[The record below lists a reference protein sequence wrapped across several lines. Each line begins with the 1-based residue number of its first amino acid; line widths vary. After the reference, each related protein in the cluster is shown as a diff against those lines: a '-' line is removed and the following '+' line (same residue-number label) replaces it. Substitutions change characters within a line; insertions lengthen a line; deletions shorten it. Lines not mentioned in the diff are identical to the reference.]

1 MVEWASSTFLRGAA
15 VPKIIIKQ
23 GGQTREVVLSKE
35 NFSIGRTPENDLEV
49 RDSLISRR
57 HSSIIRR
64 GERFVVYDL
73 GSSNGTFVNRER
85 IEMKPLDHG
94 DVIRIGDTEI
104 QFVDEAHPA
113 KPPTAPRPLADSPS
127 SPQLIQSVDEV
138 GQNYSLDITEALQK
152 GLSLRDIRQEVAGE
166 KAAKDSK
173 MFFILFQVGKA
184 LSNAATLDDMLLTA
198 TRLIFEVI
206 NAERSVILLRQ
217 PGQAEVQPRLCYH
230 RARGIMDG
238 KDIPI
243 SHTITSQVINDKV
256 SIITSD
262 ALQDPRFMQGLSIV
276 QYNIRSALCV
286 PLWEDKQVYGVIY
299 LDNLA
304 KSYAFTKDDL
314 ELLTAIANLIA
325 IRIRQDETQ
334 ARLRQEEMTR
344 TNLMKFH
351 SPDVVNAMMARGGEV
366 SLEVIDREVSVIF
379 IDVEGFTKLSETRP
393 AKEVVGLLNEFFLMA
408 TDAVFAQKGNLNKFI
423 GDEVMAI
430 YNAPLDIPDHAV
442 AAVRTCIQLLQE
454 LEKFNKAHPDR
465 KFNVRCAVNTGP
477 AVVGNVGTPARME
490 YTALGDTVNTAARL
504 SKLPQVNRVIIGER
518 TYGLVKDI
526 FKTRDLGVQALKG
539 KEKPFHA
546 YEISA

>member
-1 MVEWASSTFLRGAA
+1 
-15 VPKIIIKQ
+15 VPKLIVKQ
-23 GGQTREVVLSKE
+23 GGQTRDIPLTKE

-57 HSSIIRR
+57 HSSIILR
-64 GERFVVYDL
+64 GERYVVYDL

-85 IEMKPLDHG
+85 IEMKPLDNG

-104 QFVDEAHPA
+104 QYVDEGRAA
-113 KPPTAPRPLADSPS
+113 GAQRPTTAARPVADYEGS
-127 SPQLIQSVDEV
+127 QQIIKSVDEV
-138 GQNYSLDITEALQK
+138 AQNYSFDITDALSR
-152 GLSLRDIRQEVAGE
+152 GLSLRDIRQEVGGE

-184 LSNAATLDDMLLTA
+184 LSNAASLDDMLLIA

-206 NAERSVILLRQ
+206 NAERGVILLRQ
-217 PGQAEVQPRLCYH
+217 AAEAEVQPRLCFH

-238 KDIPI
+238 KDITI
-243 SHTITSQVINDKV
+243 SRTITSQVVSDKV

-286 PLWEDKQVYGVIY
+286 PLWEEKQVYGAIY

-304 KSYAFTKDDL
+304 KTYAFTKDDL

-366 SLEVIDREVSVIF
+366 ALEVIDREVSIIF
-379 IDVEGFTKLSETRP
+379 VDIEGFTKLSESRP
-393 AKEVVGLLNEFFLMA
+393 AKEVVGLLNEFFLMV

-430 YNAPLDIPDHAV
+430 YNAPLDLPDHAA
-442 AAVRTCIQLLQE
+442 AAVRTCIQVLKE
-454 LEKFNKAHPDR
+454 LEKFNQANPER
-465 KFNVRCAVNTGP
+465 RFNVRCAINTGP

-504 SKLPQVNRVIIGER
+504 SKFPQVNRVVIGER
-518 TYGLVKDI
+518 TYALIKDG
-526 FKTRDLGVQALKG
+526 FKTRDLGSTVLKG

-546 YEISA
+546 YEIVL

>member
-1 MVEWASSTFLRGAA
+1 MA
-15 VPKIIIKQ
+15 KIVVRQ
-23 GGQTREVVLSKE
+23 GGQVREILLSKDTY
-35 NFSIGRTPENDLEV
+35 NIGRTPDNDLEV

-57 HSSIIRR
+57 HSSIARR
-64 GERFVVYDL
+64 GDRYVVYDL
-73 GSSNGTFVNRER
+73 GSSNGTFVNGQRV
-85 IEMKPLDHG
+85 EMKTLDSG

-104 QFVDEAHPA
+104 QFLEEALPVR
-113 KPPTAPRPLADSPS
+113 PVPRPIYEPAGPHQIVQ
-127 SPQLIQSVDEV
+127 PVDEV
-138 GQNYSLDITEALQK
+138 GQDYSLDITEALNR
-152 GLSLRDIRQEVAGE
+152 GLSLREIRKDVAGE

-184 LSNAATLDDMLLTA
+184 LSNAATLDDMLLIA

-206 NAERSVILLRQ
+206 NAERGVILLRNSKD
-217 PGQAEVQPRLCYH
+217 GECGPRMAYH
-230 RARGIMDG
+230 RSRGVVDG

-243 SHTITSQVINDKV
+243 SRTITSRVVGDKV

-286 PLWEDKQVYGVIY
+286 PLWEERQVYGAIY

-304 KSYAFTKDDL
+304 KTYAFTKDDL

-351 SPDVVNAMMARGGEV
+351 SPDVVNAIMARGGEV
-366 SLEVIDREVSVIF
+366 GLEVIDREVSVVF
-379 IDVEGFTKLSETRP
+379 IDIEGFTKLSETRP
-393 AKEVVGLLNEFFLMA
+393 PKEVAGLLNEFFLMA
-408 TDAVFAQKGNLNKFI
+408 TNAVFAQKGNLNKFI

-430 YNAPLDIPDHAV
+430 YNAPLDLPDHAA
-442 AAVRTCIQLLQE
+442 AAVRTCIQMLRD
-454 LEKFNKAHPDR
+454 LEKFNQANPSR
-465 KFNVRCAVNTGP
+465 RFNVRCAVNTGP
-477 AVVGNVGTPARME
+477 AVVGYVGTPARME

-504 SKLPQVNRVIIGER
+504 SKFPQVNRIVIGER
-518 TYGLVKDI
+518 TQAMVRDV
-526 FKTRDLGVQALKG
+526 FRTRDLGSLVLKG

-546 YEISA
+546 YEIEA

>member
-1 MVEWASSTFLRGAA
+1 M
-15 VPKIIIKQ
+15 PKLIVKQ
-23 GGQTREVVLSKE
+23 GGQAKEVLLTKE

-57 HSSIIRR
+57 HTSIIRR
-64 GERFVVYDL
+64 GDRYVVYDL

-85 IEMKPLDHG
+85 VEMKTLDHG
-94 DVIRIGDTEI
+94 DVVRIGDTEI
-104 QFVDEAHPA
+104 QFLDEERSAR
-113 KPPTAPRPLADSPS
+113 PPTAPRAVVDGQSTH
-127 SPQLIQSVDEV
+127 QLVQHVDEV
-138 GQNYSLDITEALQK
+138 GQSYSLDISAALNQ
-152 GLSLRDIRQEVAGE
+152 GLSLREIRRDVAGE

-184 LSNAATLDDMLLTA
+184 LSNAASLDDMLLTA

-206 NAERSVILLRQ
+206 NAERSVILLRAS
-217 PGQAEVQPRLCYH
+217 AEGEAQPRLCFH
-230 RARGIMDG
+230 RTRGILDG

-243 SHTITSQVINDKV
+243 SSTITSQVVHDKV

-286 PLWEDKQVYGVIY
+286 PLWEEKQVYGAIY

-304 KSYAFTKDDL
+304 KSYAFTKEDL

-351 SPDVVNAMMARGGEV
+351 SADVVNMMMSRGGEV
-366 SLEVIDREVSVIF
+366 ALEVIDREVSVIF
-379 IDVEGFTKLSETRP
+379 VDIEGFTKLSEARP
-393 AKEVVGLLNEFFLMA
+393 AKEVVGLLNDFFLMA

-430 YNAPLDIPDHAV
+430 YNAPLDLPDHAT
-442 AAVRTCIQLLQE
+442 AAVRTCIQMLQV
-454 LEKFNKAHPDR
+454 LEKHNREHPDR
-465 KFNVRCAVNTGP
+465 RFNVRCAVNTGP

-504 SKLPQVNRVIIGER
+504 SKVPEVNRVVIGER
-518 TYGLVKDI
+518 TYMLVKDI
-526 FKTRDLGVQALKG
+526 FKVRDLGSVALKG

-546 YEISA
+546 YEIVA